1 MNRFVVRSLFALMA
15 TVLVFGVR
23 AEGTGYRPDPWI
35 TLKTKI
41 ALLTA
46 DDLDAHAIH
55 VDAINGR
62 VTLHGKVDTAAE
74 KDRAERVASQ
84 IDGTRNVR
92 NLLQVVPEQNRK
104 STNLNDE
111 AIRDRAE
118 EALRSDAPL
127 NDSHITVKSVNKGVV
142 LLSGNAA
149 SLSDHLRAI
158 RDVISVD
165 GVRRVASE
173 VRSPDELSDR
183 EIAVEE
189 EKSHAAPP
197 SPEGGMKQTFTDMW
211 ITTATKGRLMA
222 DSETPAMDINVDTD
236 GGAVTLFGVVPT
248 ERAKQAA
255 ETDALKVS
263 GVTKVENELQVVP
276 EKDKKVVA
284 VRDDEAQKDVEK
296 ALRRHDEFKKV
307 SVDVKN
313 GVARLT
319 GTAANGS
326 DRIMAA
332 VVTRSCQGVRSV
344 GNDIEVK
351 RP

>member
-15 TVLVFGVR
+15 TVLVLGVR
-23 AEGTGYRPDPWI
+23 AEGTEYRPDPWI

-74 KDRAERVASQ
+74 KDRAEHVASQ

-111 AIRDRAE
+111 AIRDRAAE
-118 EALRSDAPL
+118 TLRSDAPL

-142 LLSGNAA
+142 LLSGSAA

-189 EKSHAAPP
+189 ERSHTAP
-197 SPEGGMKQTFTDMW
+197 PEGGMKQTFADMW
-211 ITTATKGRLMA
+211 ITTATKSRLMA
-222 DSETPAMDINVDTD
+222 DGETPAMDINVDTD
-236 GGAVTLFGVVPT
+236 GGVVTLFGMVPT

-255 ETDALKVS
+255 ESDALKVS
-263 GVTKVENELQVVP
+263 GVSKVENELQVVP

-284 VRDDEAQKDVEK
+284 VRDDEAQKEVEK
-296 ALRRHDEFKKV
+296 SLQGHAEFKNV
-307 SVDVKN
+307 SAEVKN

-319 GTAANGS
+319 GTVKNGS

-344 GNDIEVK
+344 GNDIQVK
-351 RP
+351 QP